1 MNVDAI
7 NKVAVIGLGTM
18 GHGIAQNFAVAG
30 YEVCCF
36 DEVASVRDS
45 LVARVRANLTQFEE
59 ADFLP
64 QGAAGSILAR
74 IRVVSTEAE
83 AVGPA
88 DFVTEAVAEDLQVKQ
103 QLFARLEADVDP
115 ETILASNSSS
125 FPITQTS
132 SLMKHPE
139 RAIVTHYFN
148 PPHIV
153 PIVEVVPGEKTS
165 EETTCTTHQFLSS
178 IGKKAIRI
186 NKEIPGFLVN
196 RVQTAM
202 YREIWDLLDQGIA
215 SAEDIDEAIRG
226 SMGMRLAAIGPLKVN
241 DFAGL
246 DINMVAYQVMIQ
258 HMRGDWEVPAK
269 IQQLV
274 DEGNYGVKTG
284 KGIYDYTPD
293 SIQDEMACRDQRYL
307 AIVKLFHADLPGN
320 QHD

>member
-7 NKVAVIGLGTM
+7 KTVSVLGLGTM

-30 YEVCCF
+30 YEVYCF
-36 DEVASVRDS
+36 DQVADARDS
-45 LVARVRANLTQFEE
+45 LVERVRANLLQLEE
-59 ADFLP
+59 AEFLP
-64 QGAAGSILAR
+64 PGAVDTILAR

-83 AVGPA
+83 AVGAA

-103 QLFARLEADVDP
+103 ELFARLEADVRP

-125 FPITQTS
+125 FPITQTAG
-132 SLMKHPE
+132 LMKHPE
-139 RAIVTHYFN
+139 RAILTHYFN

-153 PIVEVVPGEKTS
+153 PVVEVVPGENTS
-165 EETTCTTHQFLSS
+165 EETTCTTHQFLLN

-202 YREIWDLLDQGIA
+202 YREVWDLFDQGVA

-226 SMGMRLAAIGPLKVN
+226 SMGMRLAAVGPLKVN

-246 DINMVAYQVMIQ
+246 DINVITYKLMIQ
-258 HMRGDWEVPAK
+258 HMRGDKEVPDK
-269 IQQLV
+269 MQQLV
-274 DEGNYGVKTG
+274 DEGNFGVKTG
-284 KGIYDYTPD
+284 KGIYDYT
-293 SIQDEMACRDQRYL
+293 SKSVQDETACRDQKYL
-307 AIVKLFHADLPGN
+307 ALVKLFHTSADDN
-320 QHD
+320 Q

>member
-1 MNVDAI
+1 MNVDTI
-7 NKVAVIGLGTM
+7 NTVAVIGLGTM

-30 YEVCCF
+30 YGVCCF
-36 DEVASVRDS
+36 DEVATVRDS
-45 LVARVRANLTQFEE
+45 LVARVRANLAQFEE
-59 ADFLP
+59 ADYLP
-64 QGAAGSILAR
+64 QGAADTILAR
-74 IRVVSTEAE
+74 IRVVATEAE

-88 DFVTEAVAEDLQVKQ
+88 DFVTEAVAEDLLVKQ
-103 QLFARLEADVDP
+103 ELFARLEADVHP

-153 PIVEVVPGEKTS
+153 PVVEVVPGEKTS

-178 IGKKAIRI
+178 IGKKPIRI

-202 YREIWDLLDQGIA
+202 FREIWDLLDQGIA

-226 SMGMRLAAIGPLKVN
+226 SMGMRLAAIGPLKIN

-246 DINMVAYQVMIQ
+246 DINVICYKLMIQ
-258 HMRGDWEVPAK
+258 HMRGDKEVPK
-269 IQQLV
+269 KVQQLV
-274 DEGNYGVKTG
+274 DEGNFGVKTG

-307 AIVKLFHADLPGN
+307 ALVKLFHASVSGN
-320 QHD
+320 EQG

>member
-1 MNVDAI
+1 MNVDTI
-7 NKVAVIGLGTM
+7 NTVAVIGLGTM

-64 QGAAGSILAR
+64 QGAAGTILAR

>member
-30 YEVCCF
+30 YEVYCF
-36 DEVASVRDS
+36 DQVASACSS
-45 LVARVRANLTQFEE
+45 LVARVRANLDQFEK
-59 ADFLP
+59 ADLLAR
-64 QGAAGSILAR
+64 GDADSILAR
-74 IRVVSTEAE
+74 IRVVATEAE

-88 DFVTEAVAEDLQVKQ
+88 DFVTEAVAEDLEVKQ
-103 QLFARLEADVDP
+103 ELFARLEENVRA

-125 FPITQTS
+125 FPITQSS

-139 RAIVTHYFN
+139 RAVLTHYFN

-153 PIVEVVPGEKTS
+153 PVVEVVPGEKTS
-165 EETTCTTHQFLSS
+165 EEVTSTTQQFLLS

-202 YREIWDLLDQGIA
+202 YREVWDLFDQGVA

-226 SMGMRLAAIGPLKVN
+226 SMGMRLAAIGPLKIN

-246 DINMVAYQVMIQ
+246 DINVVTYKLMIE
-258 HMRGDWEVPAK
+258 HMRGDKQVPNK
-269 IQQLV
+269 LQQLV
-274 DEGNYGVKTG
+274 DEGNLGVKTG
-284 KGIYDYTPD
+284 KGIYGYTPD
-293 SIQDEMACRDQRYL
+293 SVQDEMACRDQRYL
-307 AIVKLFHADLPGN
+307 TLVKLFHAGTADD
-320 QHD
+320 QQD

>member
-1 MNVDAI
+1 MNVDTI
-7 NKVAVIGLGTM
+7 NTVAVIGLGTM

-64 QGAAGSILAR
+64 QGAAGTILAR

-293 SIQDEMACRDQRYL
+293 SIRDEMACRDQRYL